1 MYCFIFL
8 CKVISIIK
16 LADGYY
22 LNRRK
27 NFQFFFFLKRNRMFE
42 EIDESFKKNNT
53 RLDRRSVDIN
63 TLLNPEAR
71 TVVEGQTRA
80 AVLKFIFSAQIQL

>member
-1 MYCFIFL
+1 M
-8 CKVISIIK
+8 K
-16 LADGYY
+16 LNEHPNCDCGTGREDEEHVLLICPKY
-22 LNRRK
+22 NE
-27 NFQFFFFLKRNRMFE
+27 QRNRMFE

-53 RLDRRSVDIN
+53 RLDRRSIDIN